1 MVKRDVFEWDT
12 HNLKIGKREGLR
24 RMREKERER
33 GEKERERQTERD
45 LGQSG
50 LTTMRR
56 DISLMLSLDTEK
68 EGDCVL

>member
-33 GEKERERQTERD
+33 GEKERETDRER
-45 LGQSG
+45 SG
-50 LTTMRR
+50 T
-56 DISLMLSLDTEK
+56 IWSNNHEK
-68 EGDCVL
+68 RYITNAKFRY